1 MKLYSAPASP
11 FARKCRIVAW
21 ELEIKLEVIN
31 IDPYTNEDF
40 RRINPL
46 AKIPVLVLDDGS
58 ALFDSPVICEYLNTL
73 KSGHFV
79 PTQSI
84 WKSDTGRWRAL
95 GLQALGDGVSDA
107 AVACAGQNRLP
118 EEQRNEEMIAR
129 ELAAITA
136 ALDVLERAA
145 PKFAQHP
152 TIGEVAVGCA
162 LGYLDFRL
170 AHLEWRSTRP
180 NLRAWHD
187 RFLQYP
193 AVIAT
198 APVELAI

>member
-1 MKLYSAPASP
+1 MHAT
-11 FARKCRIVAW
+11 R
-21 ELEIKLEVIN
+21 
-31 IDPYTNEDF
+31 DF

-73 KSGHFV
+73 KSGHFF

-84 WKSDTGRWRAL
+84 WRSDTGRWRAL
-95 GLQALGDGVSDA
+95 SLQALGDGVSDA
-107 AVACAGQNRLP
+107 AVVCACQNRCR
-118 EEQRNEEMIAR
+118 RNGATKRSIAR
-129 ELAAITA
+129 EMAAITA

-170 AHLEWRSTRP
+170 ADLAWRRRGRTC
-180 NLRAWHD
+180 
-187 RFLQYP
+187 
-193 AVIAT
+193 
-198 APVELAI
+198 APGMRGSCNTPP